1 MKHLKKFE
9 NFSNEEIDWRD
20 LGRKIG
26 ILSDPVKRKATAL
39 DAIQKHS
46 MKSQTYADLLKED
59 PKKAEKFLDFHAEH
73 GYKVGDILYPKWD
86 PVKNKFVDAGI
97 SRDGTGLLGTRGYSE
112 SKKFRSKVNENFYNR
127 PMTFGPEDH
136 LEFCKQVE
144 KWSEETGQPVR
155 WSLYTGPSVTSD
167 RDTSGGGGFGGYMRD
182 MTKSQFKPHP
192 LSGDGKRLSQG
203 ITHNM
208 TKNTEREATLIMR
221 QARTAIAKNNHKQID
236 LDTAKRYWDLYV
248 KPGKQFSIVEVD
260 GKLIG
265 VLHTGDQVEMAY
277 DNMDLQFDIYRAA
290 EALGF

>member
-26 ILSDPVKRKATAL
+26 VLKDPVKQKSIAL
-39 DAIQKHS
+39 DAIQKHPK
-46 MKSQTYADLLKED
+46 KSQAYSDLLKED

-73 GYKVGDILYPKWD
+73 DYKVGDILYPKWD
-86 PVKNKFVDAGI
+86 TVKNKFVDAGI
-97 SRDGTGLLGTRGYSE
+97 SRDSTGLLGTRGFSE
-112 SKKFRSKVNENFYNR
+112 SKKFRSKVNESFYNE
-127 PMTFGPEDH
+127 PMTFGSEDH

-144 KWSEETGQPVR
+144 KWSKETNQPVH
-155 WSLYTGPSVTSD
+155 WDLYTGPSVTSD
-167 RDTSGGGGFGGYMRD
+167 PATSGGGGFGGYMRD
-182 MTKSQFKPHP
+182 MTKSEYTPHP

-208 TKNTEREATLIMR
+208 TKNTDREARVLV
-221 QARTAIAKNNHKQID
+221 AKNNQKQID
-236 LDTAKRYWDLYV
+236 LDAAKRYWDLYV

-265 VLHTGDQVEMAY
+265 VVHSGDMVEMAY
-277 DNMDLQFDIYRAA
+277 DNMDRKFDIYRAA
-290 EALGF
+290 EALGL

>member
-20 LGRKIG
+20 LGRKLG
-26 ILSDPVKRKATAL
+26 VVKDPAETLRLILKHPTKSKVYQDWLERDKEIADKYVEFWMDNKDAAYCRWDDVKK
-39 DAIQKHS
+39 
-46 MKSQTYADLLKED
+46 
-59 PKKAEKFLDFHAEH
+59 
-73 GYKVGDILYPKWD
+73 
-86 PVKNKFVDAGI
+86 KFVDTGI

-112 SKKFRSKVNENFYNR
+112 SKKFRSKVNESFYNE
-127 PMTFGPEDH
+127 PMTFGSEDH

-144 KWSEETGQPVR
+144 KWSKETGQPVH

-203 ITHNM
+203 ITNNM
-208 TKNTEREATLIMR
+208 TKNTDREATLIMR
-221 QARTAIAKNNHKQID
+221 KARTTIANNKYKQID
-236 LDTAKRYWDLYV
+236 LDTAKRYWDMYV
-248 KPGKQFSIVEVD
+248 KPEKQFSIVEVD

-265 VLHTGDQVEMAY
+265 VLHTGDMVEMAY
-277 DNMDLQFDIYRAA
+277 DNMDREFDIYRAA
-290 EALGF
+290 EALGL